1 MEWVEDTGTIPLQY
15 SFPSNSPFEDGKR
28 GVLEEMRK
36 KRNEARRRRYAEKH
50 SKKAKL
56 AKLHADKAVLE
67 ATVKKLKK
75 ALEEHTARKKKRTK

>member
-1 MEWVEDTGTIPLQY
+1 MEWVEDSGTIPY
-15 SFPSNSPFEDGKR
+15 SFPSNSPFEDAKR

-56 AKLHADKAVLE
+56 AKLHADKAALE
-67 ATVKKLKK
+67 ALVKKLKK
-75 ALEEHTARKKKRTK
+75 EVEHSARKKKRTK